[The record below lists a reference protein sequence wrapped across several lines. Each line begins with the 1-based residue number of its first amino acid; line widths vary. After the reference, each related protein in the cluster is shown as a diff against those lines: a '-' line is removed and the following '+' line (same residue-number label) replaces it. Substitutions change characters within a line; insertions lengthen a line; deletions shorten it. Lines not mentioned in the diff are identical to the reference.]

1 MIARHLAFLALAL
14 LLIVL
19 TAAPVEAQRRG
30 GGRGAGVGGSG
41 PSAER
46 MMQMMDDN
54 GDGRI
59 GRDEWRR
66 DEEEFD
72 EIDTNKDGFVGVDEL
87 KRFIAE
93 NFDPARNPMH
103 PAAPRDL
110 QAKAGLIETGLTAA
124 FPPTAG
130 CPQVS
135 SPFGVSTR
143 HDGSLRKAN
152 ANHGLHGGT
161 DIPANIGTP
170 LIAIADGE
178 VVHKFTGGLL
188 VGHQIFLR
196 HTPEETGLP
205 YYIYSKY
212 KHFDRLPGLEI
223 GQRVKMGDVLG
234 PSGNSGTVGGY
245 YGGIGYA
252 HLHISIYISDEP
264 GYRTTRMSVFPK
276 AVRYLDTLAIYLPA
290 ALKIADN
297 HAARALAAEA
307 KKVAVPYIG
316 ADGKVRPAG
325 ARLVWPF
332 RCKGS

>member
-1 MIARHLAFLALAL
+1 MNARRPAGVFLALVLVLAAAL
-14 LLIVL
+14 P
-19 TAAPVEAQRRG
+19 AEAQRRG
-30 GGRGAGVGGSG
+30 GGRGQPGGSG

-46 MMQMMDDN
+46 MMQMMDDD

-66 DEEEFD
+66 DEAEFD
-72 EIDTNKDGFVGVDEL
+72 EIDTNKDGFVDADEL

-93 NFDPARNPMH
+93 NFDPSRNPMH

-110 QAKAGLIETGLTAA
+110 QAKAGLIETGLMAA

-130 CPQVS
+130 CPQVA

-143 HDGSLRKAN
+143 HDGSLRNAN

-196 HTPEETGLP
+196 HTPQDTGLP
-205 YYIYSKY
+205 FFIYSKY

-223 GQRVKMGDVLG
+223 GQRVKMGEVLG

-252 HLHISIYISDEP
+252 HLHISIYATEDP

-290 ALKIADN
+290 TLKTADN
-297 HAARALAAEA
+297 HAARTLAAEA

-316 ADGKVRPAG
+316 ADGKVRPTG